1 MLILNF
7 ILPVRIDRQYL
18 FLALIFAFIFSN
30 CPFVFKGYLHTRP
43 KGFQLSAF
51 LFIWAGFF
59 LIAQFLQLVL
69 ISRFYKIGAEGMAD
83 FLSSALLKHPDFMM
97 FFNALFTLLAFGM
110 PAFLFAYLA
119 HPRPAAYLGLQ
130 PVRNPK
136 QWYWIPLVVA
146 GMVPVVMMVG
156 GYINTLN
163 LGETAHELQ
172 QVRESQIN
180 TYLKGVGTWELLRN
194 IFCLAILPAFCEEL
208 LFRGVIQKF
217 AFSYT
222 KNFWWTIVISALSF
236 ALMHMSVYDFL
247 PIFLAGLLLAWIYQQ
262 TACLWL
268 NIAVHFLFN
277 GAQLVLAF
285 WAARNESLNQAG
297 QDPAYLIVAALAGLL
312 LLWLALGKL
321 YNLRTPFTKA
331 WGVEMPEKT

>member
-1 MLILNF
+1 MF
-7 ILPVRIDRQYL
+7 
-18 FLALIFAFIFSN
+18 IFAFTRSN
-30 CPFVFKGYLHTRP
+30 VLLVFKGYLYIRS
-43 KGFQLSAF
+43 KGFQLSVF

-59 LIAQFLQLVL
+59 LISQFLQLAL
-69 ISRFYKIGAEGMAD
+69 IRQLYNVPAEDMAD

-97 FFNALFTLLAFGM
+97 FFNALFTLLAFGV

-119 HPRPAAYLGLQ
+119 HPRPAGYLGLQ
-130 PVRNPK
+130 PIRNLK
-136 QWYWIPLVVA
+136 QWPWILMLVV
-146 GMVPVVMMVG
+146 GMIPVLMTIG

-180 TYLKGVGTWELLRN
+180 AYLKDVGGWELLRN
-194 IFCLAILPAFCEEL
+194 VLCLAVLPAFCEEA

-222 KNFWWTIVISALSF
+222 KSISWTIVISALSF

-247 PIFLAGLLLAWIYQQ
+247 PIFLAGLLLAWVYQQ

-268 NIAVHFLFN
+268 NIVVHFLFN
-277 GAQLVLAF
+277 GSQLVIAF
-285 WAARNESLNQAG
+285 YAARNESFSQAG
-297 QDPAYLIVAALAGLL
+297 QHAVYLVIATLACLL
-312 LLWLALGKL
+312 LLWLALVKL
-321 YNLRTPFTKA
+321 YHLRTPFTKR
-331 WGVEMPEKT
+331 WGVEEPEKL